1 MVTGSSDT
9 VIHKCCMTLS
19 LKGTIFHCA
28 TQSSALCPCN
38 DHGTMLPTV
47 LSGSSPI
54 LVPLTQFLEIELV
67 Q

>member
-1 MVTGSSDT
+1 
-9 VIHKCCMTLS
+9 MTLS